1 MSRRLRGGDESGTA
15 SLELAILAPF
25 LIAIFMLIIAFGRY
39 AQTENIVDQ
48 ASRDGA
54 RAATAQNTKA
64 DARPAADQVMTDAM
78 RDAPSSCRD
87 SAKLMKFATTR
98 NAFALPDPNDPTA
111 VDSVTVTVECTLD
124 MSDLTALS
132 LGNVRIERTFTSPL
146 DRYRGYQ

>member
-1 MSRRLRGGDESGTA
+1 MNRRPRRDDELGSA

-25 LIAIFMLIIAFGRY
+25 LIAVLLLIVAFGRY

-64 DARPAADQVMTDAM
+64 DAEPAADKVMVDAM

-87 SAKLMKFATTR
+87 SAKLMKFATTK
-98 NAFALPDPNDPTA
+98 NAFGLPDPNDPTA
-111 VDSVTVTVECTLD
+111 VDSVTVTVGCTLD

-132 LGNVRIERTFTSPL
+132 LGDVHIERTFTSPL